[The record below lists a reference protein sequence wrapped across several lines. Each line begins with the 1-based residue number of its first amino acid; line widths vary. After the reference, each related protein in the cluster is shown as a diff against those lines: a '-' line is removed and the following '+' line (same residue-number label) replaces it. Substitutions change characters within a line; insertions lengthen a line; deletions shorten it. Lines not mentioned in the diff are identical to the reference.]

1 MSGFFSR
8 TWMRGQFTRMQ
19 DVRNPDFT
27 IGIKLNLP
35 PSYALIHRVWLG
47 SIGVLCQLD
56 ATVPMRAELE
66 QWVPGFV
73 VADE

>member
-1 MSGFFSR
+1 
-8 TWMRGQFTRMQ
+8 MRGQFARMQ
-19 DVRNPDFT
+19 DVRNPDFS

-66 QWVPGFV
+66 QWVPTFTV
-73 VADE
+73 SS